1 MVLTD
6 IYVII
11 YNETDVYNYY
21 CHSDSNQTL
30 TLEELQKVQI
40 PFILNIQPPVKTSV
54 VDDNSS

>member
-11 YNETDVYNYY
+11 YDEANVYNYY

-40 PFILNIQPPVKTSV
+40 PFILNIQPPVVTSV